1 MAPSRHPKQTRY
13 SVPGNDRSQ
22 VLKKENSMA
31 AATSTT
37 TSTTTPAISDNFK
50 VTPGGGTPRQTCGSS
65 QQTKQQP
72 TNNRVGT
79 SAESSDPFCR
89 YPNGSATQQA
99 RSLTKKSVAAPVGI
113 ATLLTLFSDAQLG
126 DNRYIVFRSLSFEII
141 Q

>member
-79 SAESSDPFCR
+79 SAESSDSFCR

-113 ATLLTLFSDAQLG
+113 ATL
-126 DNRYIVFRSLSFEII
+126 
-141 Q
+141 